1 MTRTLRGVWLG
12 RRTYGAVHELQQQL
26 LAARQQQLIGDT
38 VLLLE
43 HEPVITLGRGAK
55 LEHVLLSKSLL
66 TERGIELFEVGRG
79 GDVTLHAP
87 GQLVGYPIISLA
99 PDRQDIR
106 RYVGDL
112 TKTMGDLVAAHGIG
126 AGAIPN
132 APEFIGLWVD
142 AAAPARWP
150 GPEEARRLLKIG
162 AIGVRVSRW
171 VTMHGF
177 ALNLTTDLS
186 LFQLIVPCGITK
198 YGVASVES
206 LTGVCVDAA
215 SASKQALESLCGRL
229 DASGTW
235 EDAASLSLPELH
247 RELGLQHLDELTDAP

>member
-1 MTRTLRGVWLG
+1 M
-12 RRTYGAVHELQQQL
+12 
-26 LAARQQQLIGDT
+26 
-38 VLLLE
+38 LLLE

-55 LEHVLLSKSLL
+55 LEHVLLSKPLL
-66 TERGIELFEVGRG
+66 EARGIELVEVGRG

-87 GQLVGYPIISLA
+87 GQLVGYPIVSLA
-99 PDRQDIR
+99 PDRQDVR

-112 TKTMGDLVAAHGIG
+112 TRTMGDLVLKHGIG
-126 AGAIPN
+126 AGSIPD

-142 AAAPARWP
+142 AESPDAWP
-150 GPEEARRLLKIG
+150 GADGARRLLKIG

-206 LTGVCVDAA
+206 LSGQRIDVA
-215 SASKQALESLCGRL
+215 SASKQALDSLCQRL

-235 EDAASLSLPELH
+235 EDASSLSLD
-247 RELGLQHLDELTDAP
+247 ELGHALGVQPASDSASAP

>member
-1 MTRTLRGVWLG
+1 MIRTLRGVWLG
-12 RRTYGAVHELQQQL
+12 RRAYGAVHELQEQL

-55 LEHVLLSKSLL
+55 LEHVLLSKPLL
-66 TERGIELFEVGRG
+66 EARGIELVEVGRG

-87 GQLVGYPIISLA
+87 GQLVGYPIVSLA
-99 PDRQDIR
+99 PDRQDVR

-112 TKTMGDLVAAHGIG
+112 TRTMGDLVLHHGIG
-126 AGAIPN
+126 AGSIPD

-142 AAAPARWP
+142 AESPHAWP
-150 GPEEARRLLKIG
+150 GAAAARRLLKIG

-206 LTGVCVDAA
+206 LTGQRIDVAA
-215 SASKQALESLCGRL
+215 ASKQALGSLCQRL

-235 EDAASLSLPELH
+235 EDASSLSLA
-247 RELGLQHLDELTDAP
+247 ELGHALGVQQASDSASAP